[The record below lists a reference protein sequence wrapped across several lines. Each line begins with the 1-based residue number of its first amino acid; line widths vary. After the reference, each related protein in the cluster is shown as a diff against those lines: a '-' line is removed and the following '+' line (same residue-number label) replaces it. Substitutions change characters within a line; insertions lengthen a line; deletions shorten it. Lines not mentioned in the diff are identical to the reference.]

1 MTKEEYIT
9 DGNGNSELISTEI
22 IVISQDLINQEILSK
37 EQQLL
42 SMYDEILKL
51 KEQKNNNINGTN

>member
-1 MTKEEYIT
+1 MTREEYIT
-9 DGNGNSELISTEI
+9 DENGNSKLISVETI
-22 IVISQDLINQEILSK
+22 QISQEMINQEISSK

-42 SMYDEILKL
+42 DMYDEILKL

>member
-1 MTKEEYIT
+1 MTREEYIT
-9 DGNGNSELISTEI
+9 DENGNSKLISVETI
-22 IVISQDLINQEILSK
+22 QISQEMISQEILSK

-42 SMYDEILKL
+42 DMYDEILKL